1 MRLYNTLS
9 REKEEFKPL
18 KGKEVSVYYC
28 GMTLQ
33 ESPHIGHIRAALTS
47 DVLHRYLKYL
57 GYDVKLI
64 VNFTDIDDKVIT
76 KAEEEGKDYRE
87 IAAYF
92 ENEYRDVISRL
103 NILEPA
109 FYPRATQHIE
119 EIISLVQKL
128 EKRGVAYQK
137 DGDVFFSVRK
147 FKDYGKLSRK
157 KVEDLRSGARIKVNK
172 NKEDPLDFVLWKKA
186 KSSEPSWFSPWGKGR
201 PGWHIECSAMA
212 NYYLGDTIDIHGG
225 GSDLIFPH
233 HENEIAQSETATG
246 KAFAKFWVHNEM
258 LNIKGEKMSKSLLNF
273 VPIRELL
280 AGFDPNAIRLYL
292 LQAHYR
298 NPIDYNTDMLK
309 QAASGWEKIVN
320 FLNISKGMK
329 GNLFSDLIES
339 FEDKMNDDL
348 GTPGAVAL
356 AFDVVNKGL
365 KADKKDMGS
374 FRETLAFLLETL
386 GFNFGGG
393 KQELGPAIEEI
404 VKLRNDLRDEGN
416 YDMADRIRTVL
427 EESGVMIQ
435 DNPEGSIW
443 RLK

>member
-1 MRLYNTLS
+1 MKLYNTLS
-9 REKEEFKPL
+9 RKKEDFKPL
-18 KGKEVSVYYC
+18 KGKEVSMYYC

-47 DVLHRYLKYL
+47 DIINRYLKYL
-57 GYDVKLI
+57 GYDINLI
-64 VNFTDIDDKVIT
+64 VNFTDIDDKVIV
-76 KAEEEGKDYRE
+76 KAVEEGKDYRE

-92 ENEYRDVISRL
+92 ENEYKNVITRL

-119 EIISLVQKL
+119 EIIKLVAKL
-128 EKRGVAYQK
+128 EKKRFAYKK

-157 KVEDLRSGARIKVNK
+157 KVEDLRSGARIEVNK
-172 NKEDPLDFVLWKKA
+172 KKEDPLDFVLWKKA
-186 KSSEPSWFSPWGKGR
+186 KDSEPSWFSPWGKGR

-212 NYYLGDTIDIHGG
+212 SYYLGETIDIHGG
-225 GSDLIFPH
+225 GTDLIFPH
-233 HENEIAQSETATG
+233 HENEIAQSETAIG
-246 KAFAKFWVHNEM
+246 KTFARFWVHNEM

-273 VPIRELL
+273 VPIRDLL
-280 AGFDPNAIRLYL
+280 EEFDPNVIRLYI

-320 FLNISKGMK
+320 FLNISKGAEGK
-329 GNLFSDLIES
+329 LFANLIED
-339 FEDKMNDDL
+339 FESKMNDDL

-356 AFDVVNKGL
+356 VFDIVNKGL
-365 KADKKDMGS
+365 KADKKSMGS
-374 FRETLAFLLETL
+374 FRETLTFLLANL
-386 GFNFGGG
+386 GFNFEKE
-393 KQELGPAIEEI
+393 KQELSPAIEEI
-404 VKLRNDLRDEGN
+404 VRFRNALRDEGDYN
-416 YDMADRIRTVL
+416 MADRVRTVL
-427 EESGVMIQ
+427 LKSGILIQ
-435 DNPEGSIW
+435 DSPEGSIW